1 MNKFECDM
9 EHMHQTNANLDYTEA
24 NFIAY
29 VNEIMN
35 KIENTKSESKIR
47 IQKHILK
54 DYLM

>member
-29 VNEIMN
+29 VNEIKL
-35 KIENTKSESKIR
+35 KIQNQNPKSESKSTS
-47 IQKHILK
+47 
-54 DYLM
+54 